1 MSDTNVPPPGGSD
14 VKVPILIGSVVA
26 LLGAN
31 IYLFTQLN
39 DLRADLGDFRKSTA
53 NEISSIK
60 ESSTVSTQTARRS
73 LTSLKDELETAR
85 RQAAMAAGQARVE
98 AQKHAEELAKRLQLE
113 QSRQEQ
119 AAAQMKTELTEAV
132 TNVEKSTTSKIT
144 DVSTEVGHVKTEVQS
159 AKSELEKTIQDL
171 RRVRGD
177 LDGTSSL
184 VATNGKELMALKT
197 LGERNYFEFNITK
210 SKEPRKVGDVAVL
223 LKKTDP
229 KRNRFTIELMADD
242 KRVEKKDKNLNEP
255 VQFYVSKAR
264 QPYEIVVNEVKKDQI
279 VGYLATPKVQTSRAT
294 N

>member
-1 MSDTNVPPPGGSD
+1 MSENVPDGSSD

-31 IYLFTQLN
+31 IYLFSQLN
-39 DLRADLGDFRKSTA
+39 GLRTEIGEFRKSTQ
-53 NEISSIK
+53 NEISSLK

-85 RQAAMAAGQARVE
+85 RQASMAAGQARVE

-113 QSRQEQ
+113 QARQIK
-119 AAAQMKTELTEAV
+119 AAEQMKTELTEQV
-132 TNVEKSTTSKIT
+132 TSVEKAAATKIT
-144 DVSTEVGHVKTEVQS
+144 EVSTEVGNVKTEVQT
-159 AKSELEKTIQDL
+159 AKSELEKTVQDL

-184 VATNGKELMALKT
+184 VATNGKELQALRA
-197 LGERNYFEFNITK
+197 LGERNYFEFTINK
-210 SKEPRKVGDVAVL
+210 SKEPRRVGDVSVL
-223 LKKTDP
+223 LKKADP
-229 KRNRFTIELMADD
+229 KKNRFTIELVADD

-264 QPYEIVVNEVKKDQI
+264 QPYELVVNEVKKDQI
-279 VGYLATPKVQTSRAT
+279 VGYLSAPKVQTTRT

>member
-1 MSDTNVPPPGGSD
+1 MSENVPDGSSD

-31 IYLFTQLN
+31 IYLFSQLN
-39 DLRADLGDFRKSTA
+39 GLRTEIGEFRKSTQ
-53 NEISSIK
+53 NEISSLK

-85 RQAAMAAGQARVE
+85 RQASMAAGQARVE

-113 QSRQEQ
+113 QARQIK
-119 AAAQMKTELTEAV
+119 AAEQMKTELTEQV
-132 TNVEKSTTSKIT
+132 SSVEKAAATKIT
-144 DVSTEVGHVKTEVQS
+144 EVSTEVGNVKTEVQT
-159 AKSELEKTIQDL
+159 AKSELEKTVQDL

-184 VATNGKELMALKT
+184 VATNGKELQALRS
-197 LGERNYFEFNITK
+197 LGERNYFEFTINK
-210 SKEPRKVGDVAVL
+210 SKEPRRVGDVSVI
-223 LKKTDP
+223 LKKADP
-229 KRNRFTIELMADD
+229 KKNRFTIELVADD

-264 QPYEIVVNEVKKDQI
+264 QPYELVVNEVKKDQI
-279 VGYLATPKVQTSRAT
+279 VGYLSAPKVQTTRT